1 MELKKADL
9 PENGP
14 ECDADVLFM
23 VAHDAATEN
32 ELASIQE
39 PGAKQM
45 LSRAHGRP
53 LLFYIGRVSTGDTP
67 DAMIMEGRSAVKERL
82 SRINPNLYK
91 AARKLMMSY
100 KMGEEV
106 PVIAIGADETIRLG
120 VVPLGKECV

>member
-1 MELKKADL
+1 LRREVGNQYNSQQPTIK
-9 PENGP
+9 P
-14 ECDADVLFM
+14 
-23 VAHDAATEN
+23 ATH
-32 ELASIQE
+32 
-39 PGAKQM
+39 PRTGD
-45 LSRAHGRP
+45 P

-120 VVPLGKECV
+120 IVPLGKECV